1 MGQLLKRYD
10 YDVKKALAAYNGGM
24 KRIDKTGLT
33 TLKPETR
40 QYLKNILGE

>member
-24 KRIDKTGLT
+24 RRIDNSGLP
-33 TLKPETR
+33 TLKPET
-40 QYLKNILGE
+40 QKYLKNILGE

>member
-1 MGQLLKRYD
+1 MGQLLRRYN

-24 KRIDKTGLT
+24 RRIDNSGLT

-40 QYLKNILGE
+40 TYLRNILGE